1 MRIYLDYAATCPI
14 HPQVLDAYVEEL
26 RRVGNPSALH
36 ASGQSARMRIE
47 AAREQLAQAVGAET
61 AEVVFTSGGTESDN
75 LAVKGLF
82 WQANKAHFD
91 AVQKR
96 MQENASVVQEGGE
109 PSVENAEAVA
119 PPLDRPVV
127 MVSAIEH
134 PAVLETAEWLETQG
148 ATLITLPVDEQGV
161 VRVDTVRELLE
172 KYGDRTAV
180 VSVMWANNEIGALQ
194 PVTQITELAHDH
206 GAFMHTDAVQAL
218 GGVELNFGQAGV
230 DAMTITAHKIGGP
243 VGVGALILK
252 RGVNAVPVLHGG
264 GQERSVRSGTL
275 DVPGAVAFAQAA
287 KLATENRDDKVRI
300 AHLRD
305 RLIAGIEERI
315 PDAQLTGPRGDGRL
329 PGNVHFVFPGCEG
342 DTLLFGLDM
351 AGFDTATGSACS
363 AGVNR
368 PSHVLLALGRS
379 EDNARSS
386 QRFTLGPGTTDEHID
401 ALLDVLPGVVEN
413 ARKAGMVSA
422 TPAWMSAGKQEGTET
437 S

>member
-14 HPQVLDAYVEEL
+14 QPQVLDAYVEEL
-26 RRVGNPSALH
+26 RQVGNPSALH
-36 ASGQSARMRIE
+36 ASGQSARMRLE
-47 AAREQLAQAVGAET
+47 AAREELAQCVGAQS
-61 AEVVFTSGGTESDN
+61 AEVVFTSGGTEADN
-75 LAVKGLF
+75 LALKGLF
-82 WQANKAHFD
+82 WQANKAHLTT
-91 AVQKR
+91 
-96 MQENASVVQEGGE
+96 G
-109 PSVENAEAVA
+109 A
-119 PPLDRPVV
+119 PHERPVV

-134 PAVLETAEWLETQG
+134 SAILETAEWLETQG
-148 ATLITLPVDEQGV
+148 ATIITLPVDEQGV
-161 VRVDTVRELLE
+161 VRVDTARELLE
-172 KYGDRTAV
+172 THGPRTAV
-180 VSVMWANNEIGALQ
+180 VSVMWANNEIGVLQ
-194 PVTQITELAHDH
+194 PVPEITQLAHAH
-206 GAFMHTDAVQAL
+206 GALMHTDAVQAL
-218 GGVELNFGQAGV
+218 GNVDLNFSEAGV
-230 DAMTITAHKIGGP
+230 DAMTVTAHKLGGP
-243 VGVGALILK
+243 VGIGALILK

-275 DVPGAVAFAQAA
+275 DVPGAVAFATAA
-287 KLATENRDDKVRI
+287 RLATEDRDEKVRI
-300 AHLRD
+300 ARLRD

-329 PGNVHFVFPGCEG
+329 PGNAHFVFPGCEG

-401 ALLDVLPGVVEN
+401 ALLKVLPEVVEN

-422 TPAWMSAGKQEGTET
+422 TPAWMSAGEGSSETASAHTDTEGTET